1 MKGKTFLTAAI
12 LGAILTFG
20 ISDTSSAAE
29 LSSDF
34 STMQVESQVLSSHHR
49 HRIPPPPPPPPPSH
63 RYDRDRYDDYGR
75 TAYRRYSKPKT
86 SVRRVNINIS
96 VTRRV

>member
-12 LGAILTFG
+12 ICAALTLG
-20 ISDTSSAAE
+20 ISSTSSAAE

-34 STMQVESQVLSSHHR
+34 ATMQVESQVLSHHR
-49 HRIPPPPPPPPPSH
+49 HRVAPPPRR
-63 RYDRDRYDDYGR
+63 RYDRDRYED
-75 TAYRRYSKPKT
+75 YRRTNYGNSRYRNSRT

>member
-12 LGAILTFG
+12 LGAILTFDLSG
-20 ISDTSSAAE
+20 TSSAAE

-49 HRIPPPPPPPPPSH
+49 HRMPPPPPPPSH